1 MHLSLRRSDRD
12 GYLCSMVTWFR
23 LQKLNLLL
31 LGMAL
36 FVAVAPRLLVSNSE
50 ESAPASMPQETT
62 RATTRA
68 EARTSPPQ
76 GPPHE
81 IRDEDIKSVSIRLER
96 TPCYGNCPSYKL
108 RIEGNGS
115 VEYEGISSVE
125 VLGIRTYEIPV
136 ERVRELVRQANKIG
150 YFSLASSYHVPVT
163 DLPSVTT
170 AISDRTRLA
179 SVERNLVPDHVC
191 EMVGKLQCAPA
202 SLHAFEQAIDEAAE
216 STRFIG
222 NPKDRRGR
230 PL

>member
-1 MHLSLRRSDRD
+1 
-12 GYLCSMVTWFR
+12 MVTWFR

-31 LGMAL
+31 LGIAL
-36 FVAVAPRLLVSNSE
+36 LVAVVPRLLVSNSE
-50 ESAPASMPQETT
+50 EIAPASMPQETT

-81 IRDEDIKSVSIRLER
+81 IRDEDIKSVSILLER

-170 AISDRTRLA
+170 AIADRTRRA

-191 EMVGKLQCAPA
+191 EMVGKQQCAPA
-202 SLHAFEQAIDEAAE
+202 SLHAFERAIDEAAE

-222 NPKDRRGR
+222 NPKDRRDR